1 MISRG
6 LDGGR
11 GGRGRERP
19 GQREKGS
26 THVACG
32 GAVRQ
37 GLCVSLEA
45 GKGEDAT
52 VPWNLQGEL
61 APAAPRSEPRVA
73 PVGLL
78 TSRPED
84 GELVLL

>member
-1 MISRG
+1 M
-6 LDGGR
+6 
-11 GGRGRERP
+11 
-19 GQREKGS
+19 
-26 THVACG
+26 
-32 GAVRQ
+32 RQ

-45 GKGEDAT
+45 GKGKDAT